1 MVLKTF
7 SVQEDVYNK
16 FSKFCKENGVN
27 MSKQVEMFMGSMVE
41 EEPEAKRAYL
51 EKLERIR
58 QQKDIHIGSLGDLK
72 KRYKME

>member
-58 QQKDIHIGSLGDLK
+58 QQKDIHISSLGDLK